1 MTRTEDGTAA
11 PMALLVA
18 MSLFLFGG
26 VLVVDG
32 GFVAAAQG
40 RAQRI
45 ARAAAADAAL
55 QLDRSAYLAGSLA
68 VDEPAAS
75 ERAAQLVAR
84 TGHAFRGLTVD
95 RDTVTVSVARRQRT
109 PIAALVGV
117 PELTVTATGSARI
130 EAAG

>member
-1 MTRTEDGTAA
+1 MTRTEDGAAA

-68 VDEPAAS
+68 VDKPAAS
-75 ERAAQLVAR
+75 ERAAHLVAR
-84 TGHAFRGLTVD
+84 TGHAFGGLTVD
-95 RDTVTVSVARRQRT
+95 GDTVTVSVARRQRT